1 LRSFWGED
9 AFDISPKEDT
19 MLESY
24 FKLDHT
30 LRRLRAE
37 PTGRY
42 MDGFAKTLHTKG
54 YGLWAGQAY
63 LRAAAHLGMWI
74 KRHGFSVMKLDKEVI
89 REFAGHLPSCHC
101 LGKNRGI
108 YDDAVIGARHFLDH
122 LKDAGVVQA
131 SAPLEKPPL
140 PTIIDGFEQWMR
152 QHRGVCESTLTPYR
166 SILIKLLGAVGDVP
180 GKYNAHFL
188 RRGVELQTSRCGRS
202 WAKLVI
208 TTVRMFL
215 RYLVVHNLCDPA
227 LVDAL
232 PTIAHWKRASCP
244 DYLPKEEVEKLIVA
258 CNPTTAVGARDRAV
272 LLLLIRLGLRAGDI
286 VHLRHADIDWEQG
299 ALQVTGKGR
308 RRSVLPLPQDA
319 GDAILTY
326 LEHWRPDVRDE
337 HIFLR
342 VNAPFVPLAGSSA
355 VSSLVN
361 RAARRARLAAS
372 RIGAHLL
379 RHTAASLM
387 LQQGVSLQTIGGLL
401 RHQSLDTTALY
412 AKIDVGMLSDIA
424 QPWPGEVSPC

>member
-1 LRSFWGED
+1 
-9 AFDISPKEDT
+9 

-42 MDGFAKTLHTKG
+42 MDDFAKTLHTKG
-54 YGLWAGQAY
+54 YGVWAAQAY
-63 LRAAAHLGMWI
+63 LRAAAHLGIWI
-74 KRHGFSVMKLDKEVI
+74 KRQDFSVTKLDEEVI
-89 REFAGHLPSCHC
+89 GEFARHLPSCHC

-122 LKDAGVVQA
+122 LRGTGVAPAG
-131 SAPLEKPPL
+131 APVEKPPL
-140 PTIIDGFEQWMR
+140 PTIIDGFERWMR
-152 QHRGVCESTLTPYR
+152 QHRGVSESTLTPYR
-166 SILIKLLGAVGDVP
+166 LILTKLLGAIGETA
-180 GKYNAHFL
+180 GSYNAHVL

-244 DYLPKEEVEKLIVA
+244 DYLSKEEVEKLIVV
-258 CNPTTAVGARDRAV
+258 CNPETAEGARDMAV
-272 LLLLIRLGLRAGDI
+272 LLLLVRLGLRAGDI

-299 ALQVTGKGR
+299 AFQVTGKGR
-308 RRSVLPLPQDA
+308 RHSVLPLPQDV
-319 GDAILTY
+319 GDAILNY
-326 LEHWRPDVRDE
+326 VEHWRPDVRDE
-337 HIFLR
+337 HVFLR
-342 VNAPFVPLAGSSA
+342 VNAPFVPLASSSA

-361 RAARRARLAAS
+361 RAARRARLSAS
-372 RIGAHLL
+372 RLGAHIL

-387 LQQGVSLQTIGGLL
+387 LREGVSLQTIGGLL
-401 RHQSLDTTALY
+401 RHQSLDTTVLY
-412 AKIDVGMLSDIA
+412 AKVDVEMLLEIA
-424 QPWPGEVSPC
+424 QPWPEEVTPC

>member
-1 LRSFWGED
+1 
-9 AFDISPKEDT
+9 

-24 FKLDHT
+24 FKVDHT

-42 MDGFAKTLHTKG
+42 MDDFAKTLHTKG
-54 YGLWAGQAY
+54 YGVWAAQAY
-63 LRAAAHLGMWI
+63 LRAAAHVGIWI
-74 KRHGFSVMKLDKEVI
+74 KRQGFSVMELDEEVI
-89 REFAGHLPSCHC
+89 GEFARHLPSCHC

-122 LKDAGVVQA
+122 LRDTGAAPAG
-131 SAPLEKPPL
+131 APLEKPPL

-152 QHRGVCESTLTPYR
+152 KHRGVSESTLTVYR
-166 SILIKLLGAVGDVP
+166 LTLTKLLGAVGETP
-180 GKYNAHFL
+180 SNYNAHVL
-188 RRGVELQTSRCGRS
+188 RRGVEIQTSRCGRS

-244 DYLPKEEVEKLIVA
+244 DYLSKEEVDKLIVV
-258 CNPTTAVGARDRAV
+258 CNPATAEGARDMAV
-272 LLLLIRLGLRAGDI
+272 LLLLVRLGLRAGDI
-286 VHLRHADIDWEQG
+286 VHLRHADIDWEHG

-308 RRSVLPLPQDA
+308 RQSMLPLPQDV
-319 GDAILTY
+319 GDAILNY
-326 LEHWRPDVRDE
+326 LEHWRPDVGDE
-337 HIFLR
+337 HVFLR
-342 VNAPFVPLAGSSA
+342 VNAPFVPLASSSA

-361 RAARRARLAAS
+361 RAARRAHLSAS
-372 RIGAHLL
+372 RIGAHIL

-387 LQQGVSLQTIGGLL
+387 LRKGVSLQTISRLL
-401 RHQSLDTTALY
+401 RHQSIDTTVLY
-412 AKIDVGMLSDIA
+412 AKVDVEMLSEIA
-424 QPWPGEVSPC
+424 QPWPGEVAPC

>member
-1 LRSFWGED
+1 
-9 AFDISPKEDT
+9 

-24 FKLDHT
+24 FKRDRT

-42 MDGFAKTLHTKG
+42 MDGFAKALHTKG

-63 LRAAAHLGMWI
+63 LRAAAHLGIWI
-74 KRHGFSVMKLDKEVI
+74 NRQGFSVMKLDKEAI
-89 REFAGHLPSCHC
+89 REFARHLPLCSC

-122 LKDAGVVQA
+122 LRDGGVVQA

-140 PTIIDGFEQWMR
+140 PTILGRFEQWMR

-166 SILIKLLGAVGDVP
+166 SILIKLLGDVGEVP

-244 DYLPKEEVEKLIVA
+244 DYLRKEEVEKLIAA
-258 CNPTTAVGARDRAV
+258 CNPATAVGARDRAV

-286 VHLRHADIDWEQG
+286 VHLRDADIDWEQG
-299 ALQVTGKGR
+299 ALRVTGKGR
-308 RRSVLPLPQDA
+308 RQSVLPLPQDA
-319 GDAILTY
+319 GDAILAY

-361 RAARRARLAAS
+361 RAARRARLSAS

-401 RHQSLDTTALY
+401 RHQSLDTTAVY
-412 AKIDVGMLSDIA
+412 AKIDVQMLSDIA
-424 QPWPGEVSPC
+424 QPWPGEVSTC

>member
-1 LRSFWGED
+1 
-9 AFDISPKEDT
+9 

-24 FKLDHT
+24 FKLDNT

-74 KRHGFSVMKLDKEVI
+74 KRQGFSVMTLEEEVI
-89 REFAGHLPSCHC
+89 SEFARHLPSCHC

-108 YDDAVIGARHFLDH
+108 YDDAVIGAHHFLDH
-122 LKDAGVVQA
+122 LRDAGVVQA
-131 SAPLEKPPL
+131 GPPLEQPRL
-140 PTIIDGFEQWMR
+140 PSIINGFEQWMR
-152 QHRGVCESTLTPYR
+152 RHRGVCESTLTPYR
-166 SILIKLLGAVGDVP
+166 SILIKLLGAIGEAP
-180 GKYNAHFL
+180 EKYNAHHL

-244 DYLPKEEVEKLIVA
+244 NYLPKEEVEKLIVA
-258 CNPTTAVGARDRAV
+258 CNPATAVGARDRAV
-272 LLLLIRLGLRAGDI
+272 LLLLVRLGLRAGDI

-299 ALQVTGKGR
+299 ALHVTGKGR
-308 RRSVLPLPQDA
+308 RQSVLPLPQDA
-319 GDAILTY
+319 GDAMLAY

-337 HIFLR
+337 QIFLR
-342 VNAPFVPLAGSSA
+342 VNAPFVSLAGSSA

-361 RAARRARLAAS
+361 RAARRARLSAS
-372 RIGAHLL
+372 RVGAHLL

-401 RHQSLDTTALY
+401 RHQSLNTTVLY
-412 AKIDVGMLSDIA
+412 AKVDVGMLSDIA
-424 QPWPGEVSPC
+424 QPWPGEVSSC